1 MKDRFHRRWMM
12 TVRELIEKLEYFPKQ
27 LEVVDCC
34 DDAINYVKQIE
45 YYFNGV
51 KNEAIKLF

>member
-1 MKDRFHRRWMM
+1 M
-12 TVRELIEKLEYFPKQ
+12 TVRELIEKLEYFPKE

-45 YYFNGV
+45 YYFNNV
-51 KNEAIKLF
+51 KKEVVKLY

>member
-1 MKDRFHRRWMM
+1 M
-12 TVRELIEKLEYFPKQ
+12 TVRELIEKLEHFPKE

-45 YYFNGV
+45 YYFNKAKEKVV
-51 KNEAIKLF
+51 KLY